1 MELNENQTFNERG
14 LESIS
19 REVFY
24 KEAVDYLLAW
34 YSSSKELQLALNEYI
49 VNKVDIVA
57 KKDLVKIMSY
67 QLESSKILYST
78 VALLDKMIRITD
90 EEKKKFQLSQT
101 VGSST
106 SEHITRQ

>member
-1 MELNENQTFNERG
+1 MGLNENQTFNERG

-24 KEAVDYLLAW
+24 KEAIDYLLAW
-34 YSSSKELQLALNEYI
+34 YSSSKDLQLALNEYI
-49 VNKVDIVA
+49 VSKVDIVA